1 MCHVDVE
8 FQPMITNSAAM
19 LPNQPSSVSLVICCE
34 AAACSILEF
43 SGISVCMWIKQLG
56 HHADH
61 QKVNSSENSKTKIKC
76 SSVIKIKRW

>member
-8 FQPMITNSAAM
+8 FQPMITNSAAI

-43 SGISVCMWIKQLG
+43 SRINVCMWIKQLG
-56 HHADH
+56 HHAGH
-61 QKVNSSENSKTKIKC
+61 QKVNSKTKIKC